1 MNPQKFLYQILIIY
15 SFVASLFPILR
26 AICTPS
32 EVEPLVSESTQ
43 EPTSLDCSAYTW
55 NASSKNKTIQ
65 RMNFAARLHAC
76 FEANSYDI
84 SQLPVPP
91 LNEDQMKS
99 AESEKRQ
106 QVSPILEIDYHF
118 GVIYVIEFAHGEI
131 SLLGGTS
138 LSWTDGYRA
147 WNKLQIPIDY
157 MQLRLGELWYPQ
169 LLFVSTVRKRALKLF
184 EPDDMAQIYSDGY
197 VSVIRRNVLEG
208 HCDVN
213 YLKFP
218 FDRQICQLQF
228 SLERYF
234 EHFFKPG
241 FDVKLVPRNE
251 SEAGLF
257 EWFENDE
264 WELIKVTQETRN
276 YTYQK
281 IQQNNQQ
288 LEIKFSG
295 NETFMTGFEVNI
307 TLQRYPH
314 FYVVNILIP
323 ILVLSV
329 MGQTAFAVPEN
340 EDAKIVVPLTVLLG
354 FMFVQGIVA
363 NELPRSAEYP
373 LLAMYI
379 LACEVLTGLNCI
391 MCSICMW
398 LALNGLRVSPRVA
411 RIIQRVSSVL
421 QLRRLPSAF
430 SHSLNSH
437 SNDKTASAEDS
448 PSAPPSNFLHDSS
461 PKSALQ
467 PTTSD
472 EAVYHVQPQELHHQ
486 CELSPECTCEKR
498 FLPMPNAMET
508 GDTLAR
514 LLNRVLSVIH
524 FTAITLLFV
533 SLICFPLILFK

>member
-32 EVEPLVSESTQ
+32 EVEALVSESTQ

-55 NASSKNKTIQ
+55 NESSKNETLQK
-65 RMNFAARLHAC
+65 MNFAARLHAC
-76 FEANSYDI
+76 FEANPYDI
-84 SQLPVPP
+84 YQLPVPP
-91 LNEDQMKS
+91 LNEDQIKS
-99 AESEKRQ
+99 AEREKRQ
-106 QVSPILEIDYHF
+106 QVIPILEIDYHF
-118 GVIYVIEFAHGEI
+118 GVIYVIAFAHGEI

-138 LSWTDGYRA
+138 LGWTDGYRA
-147 WNKLQIPIDY
+147 WNKSHIPIDY
-157 MQLRLGELWYPQ
+157 VQLRLNELWHPQ

-184 EPDDMAQIYSDGY
+184 EPDDMVQIFSDGY
-197 VSVIRRNVLEG
+197 VSLIRRNVLEG

-213 YLKFP
+213 YLRFP

-234 EHFFKPG
+234 EYFFKPG

-251 SEAGLF
+251 CEAGLF
-257 EWFENDE
+257 EWFQNDE
-264 WELIKVTQETRN
+264 WDLVKVTQETRN

-281 IQQNNQQ
+281 IQHKNQQ
-288 LEIKFSG
+288 HEIKLTG

-323 ILVLSV
+323 IIILSV
-329 MGQTAFAVPEN
+329 MGQTAFAVPEH

-379 LACEVLTGLNCI
+379 LACEVLTGLNCCL
-391 MCSICMW
+391 CSICMW

-411 RIIQRVSSVL
+411 HTIQRVSSLL
-421 QLRRLPSAF
+421 QLRRTRTSPAF
-430 SHSLNSH
+430 SRPTNSH
-437 SNDKTASAEDS
+437 SNETTVL
-448 PSAPPSNFLHDSS
+448 NGSS
-461 PKSALQ
+461 PNSGLQ
-467 PTTSD
+467 LQLATSV
-472 EAVYHVQPQELHHQ
+472 EVATHTQPQESDIQ
-486 CELSPECTCEKR
+486 VELSPEFTSDKR
-498 FLPMPNAMET
+498 CLTVPNAMET
-508 GDTLAR
+508 GETLAK
-514 LLNRVLSVIH
+514 LLNRVLSVVH
-524 FTAITLLFV
+524 LTAISLLFV
-533 SLICFPLILFK
+533 SLICFPLIILK